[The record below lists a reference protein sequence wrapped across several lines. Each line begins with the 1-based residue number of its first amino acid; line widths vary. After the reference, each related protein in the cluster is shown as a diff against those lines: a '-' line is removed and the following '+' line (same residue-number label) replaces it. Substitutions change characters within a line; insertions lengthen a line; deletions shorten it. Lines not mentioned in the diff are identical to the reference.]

1 MKTLLIAICLALIPA
16 GLAAQQQQTQAGA
29 TAAPPLAAPPTPLPA
44 SAQETAGPAL
54 PPALEPNPNALRIFV
69 ENLQG
74 PDASQIAGLIEQNLF
89 ESKQVVVT
97 ENASNANLILKG
109 VIYRQPVPEATP
121 AKSRRRHGALP
132 SRRAATAARESDSG
146 DTAYINPKTIP
157 DVNSGADDA
166 VPAMPAGL
174 TAGGGATGDASGPGY
189 DDDLASLANLANPGI
204 TDLGKYQFR
213 LDLELVDPNGDLIWI
228 SSRGLKG
235 PSFDSAGSAVQT
247 SLAPMLDL
255 LEKSAKTSAANQ
267 PASH

>member
-1 MKTLLIAICLALIPA
+1 MKTLLIAVCLALVPA

-29 TAAPPLAAPPTPLPA
+29 TAVPPLAAPPAPLAPA
-44 SAQETAGPAL
+44 AEAAAGPVL
-54 PPALEPNPNALRIFV
+54 PPALAPNPNALRLYV

-121 AKSRRRHGALP
+121 AKSRRRRHGAMP
-132 SRRAATAARESDSG
+132 SRRAATAARESDSSG
-146 DTAYINPKTIP
+146 ATFINPKAIP
-157 DVNSGADDA
+157 DASSRADDA

-174 TAGGGATGDASGPGY
+174 AGGGANAYDSGLGD
-189 DDDLASLANLANPGI
+189 DNLASLTSLANPGI
-204 TDLGKYQFR
+204 TDLSKYQFR

-228 SSRGLKG
+228 SSRGLNG
-235 PSFDSAGSAVQT
+235 PSFNSAGSAVQT

-255 LEKSAKTSAANQ
+255 LEKSAKNSAANQ
-267 PASH
+267 PISH